1 MKTLDTWKFAL
12 AAAVTF
18 GLLSAACAIA
28 VVISPD
34 ATIAV
39 INSFMHGVD
48 LTRLVPPGGRVV
60 TFGQVIAGVIS
71 AAVISFAS
79 GATLAGCYNLLVARN
94 RGEPLPDDRQRST

>member
-18 GLLSAACAIA
+18 GLLSAACAVA

-48 LTRLVPPGGRVV
+48 LKMLVPPGGRVV

-79 GATLAGCYNLLVARN
+79 GATLAGCYNLLVAQSGGRPVAD
-94 RGEPLPDDRQRST
+94 ERQRPT

>member
-12 AAAVTF
+12 AAALTF
-18 GLLSAACAIA
+18 GLLSAACAVA

-48 LTRLVPPGGRVV
+48 LRM
-60 TFGQVIAGVIS
+60 
-71 AAVISFAS
+71 
-79 GATLAGCYNLLVARN
+79 
-94 RGEPLPDDRQRST
+94 